1 MRTGFN
7 FTDSMSVS
15 EWKICMTIEQEI
27 ERIGLQ
33 EERLR
38 FRGFDANT
46 AWAVGSRLRAVAES
60 RGLAIAIDI
69 QVNGHTLFFTA
80 MPGATPDN
88 TDWIRRK
95 RNVALR
101 FHRSSYAI
109 GLQLR
114 KEQKTLTETIGA
126 DARDYAPHGGCFPIK
141 LHGTGCIGTI
151 TVSGLPQRADH
162 ELIIEVLAEILEQ
175 PLKKLALEAEPGC

>member
-1 MRTGFN
+1 
-7 FTDSMSVS
+7 
-15 EWKICMTIEQEI
+15 MTIEQEI
-27 ERIGLQ
+27 ERISQQ
-33 EERLR
+33 EKRLL
-38 FRGFDANT
+38 FRSFDAST
-46 AWAVGSRLRAVAES
+46 AWAVGSRIRAVAES
-60 RGLAIAIDI
+60 RNLAIAIDI

-88 TDWIRRK
+88 ADWIRRK
-95 RNVALR
+95 RNVVLR

-114 KEQKTLTETIGA
+114 KEQKTLAETIGVN
-126 DARDYAPHGGCFPIK
+126 ARDYAPHGGCFPIK

-162 ELIIEVLAEILEQ
+162 ELIVEVLAEFLEQ
-175 PLKKLALEAEPGC
+175 PIQELALEAEPGY